1 MQKASRA
8 VSPMYPLVKETEFM
22 PLSLYD
28 ATVPSYLQILNAV
41 AGLIDKADA
50 YCDEGGH
57 DPATVCGACLAED
70 MKPFAYQ
77 ILSTWTH
84 SIGAI
89 EGVRAGSFSPNMA
102 TPPASF
108 AEQRALVADA
118 RARLEQ
124 VTTEEMEGFFGKPLV
139 FSIPGTKFVRHF
151 VAEQFLLSF
160 SQPNFYFHATTAY
173 DILRHNGVKI
183 GKIDYLGAFRT
194 VEAP

>member
-1 MQKASRA
+1 
-8 VSPMYPLVKETEFM
+8 M

-28 ATVPSYLQILNAV
+28 ATVPSYLQILGAV
-41 AGLIDKADA
+41 SGLIDKAEA
-50 YCDEGGH
+50 FCGESGH
-57 DPATVCGACLAED
+57 DAASLSEACLADD

-102 TPPASF
+102 TPPATF

-118 RARLEQ
+118 RSRLEQ
-124 VTTEEMEGFFGKPLV
+124 VTAEEMEGFFGKPLV
-139 FSIPGTKFVRHF
+139 FSIPGTKFERHF
-151 VAEQFLLSF
+151 MAEQFLLSF

-173 DILRHNGVKI
+173 DILRHKGLKI
-183 GKIDYLGAFRT
+183 GKVDYLGAFRT
-194 VEAP
+194 VEVP